1 MKQALRKIVLAILR
15 FLGTDEGKLMQDYL
29 YNMAQKQVNSALQTA
44 YTNILQKQKEV
55 LQRDR
60 K

>member
-1 MKQALRKIVLAILR
+1 MKQFLRKTLLVVLR
-15 FLGTDEGKLMQDYL
+15 FLGTNEGKLMQDYL

-55 LQRDR
+55 LKRDR

>member
-1 MKQALRKIVLAILR
+1 MKQFLRKTLLVVLR
-15 FLGTDEGKLMQDYL
+15 FLGTNEGKLMQDYL

-55 LQRDR
+55 LERDR